1 MFTSPQWWELDW
13 GTIIELLYVIHIYIY
28 KGHVP
33 PIMGFQWY
41 DNIIGM
47 LNEAAWYNSWDN
59 DRACLGVQPA

>member
-1 MFTSPQWWELDW
+1 VTSLLCLPHLNDGNWIGELS
-13 GTIIELLYVIHIYIY
+13 LNYCMLSIYIY

-47 LNEAAWYNSWDN
+47 LNEAA
-59 DRACLGVQPA
+59 